1 MALMKSCKFLQ
12 LVGRWYCGNI
22 SKQLMCTR
30 VVQFHP
36 CQNVAH
42 EEHLAIIWCRNNDS
56 LRKGK
61 KENSFDESSEV
72 MPLNAGKCPP
82 GAMLVITLLYLL

>member
-1 MALMKSCKFLQ
+1 MKSCKFLQ
-12 LVGRWYCGNI
+12 LGGRWYCGNI
-22 SKQLMCTR
+22 SKQLVCNRT
-30 VVQFHP
+30 VHFHP
-36 CQNVAH
+36 FQNVAC

-61 KENSFDESSEV
+61 KKDDFHESSWA
-72 MPLNAGKCPP
+72 MPLNAGKGPP